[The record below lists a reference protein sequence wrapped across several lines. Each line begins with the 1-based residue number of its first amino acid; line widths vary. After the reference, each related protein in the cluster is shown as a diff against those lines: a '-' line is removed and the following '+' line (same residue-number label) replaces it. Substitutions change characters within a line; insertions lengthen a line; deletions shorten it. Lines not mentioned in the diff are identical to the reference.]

1 MNCRS
6 SFLDAGGIFQL
17 WWQGQVDHTA
27 HQAHNITMQAITL
40 EYWWPFIVW
49 LHGMKRLILDDFQQ
63 YRQMYHIF
71 RNRASV
77 NLLMAH
83 GLTPDTDFSLRLDTI
98 RTARYFIDCLDI
110 TGFFPS
116 YDHICSLLKQILLD
130 VKWKE
135 CMLSVSQLVPQ
146 VTASMFMIEDV
157 NNLRAT
163 CRFFHNSSMDIV
175 VSIRFLLDQDRPWAV
190 FLNARPSIP
199 DVSIQA
205 LGQLWPVSDMH

>member
-1 MNCRS
+1 ME
-6 SFLDAGGIFQL
+6 
-17 WWQGQVDHTA
+17 
-27 HQAHNITMQAITL
+27 AIAL

-49 LHGMKRLILDDFQQ
+49 LHGMKRLIRDDFQQ

-71 RNRASV
+71 RNRSSV
-77 NLLMAH
+77 NILMAH
-83 GLTPDTDFSLRLDTI
+83 RLTPDNDFSLGADTI
-98 RTARYFIDCLDI
+98 QAARFFIDCLDT

-146 VTASMFMIEDV
+146 VTASLFMIEEV

-163 CRFFHNSSMDIV
+163 CTFFRNSSMDTV

-199 DVSIQA
+199 VFSVQA
-205 LGQLWPVSDMH
+205 LGQLWTDPDMH

>member
-1 MNCRS
+1 M
-6 SFLDAGGIFQL
+6 
-17 WWQGQVDHTA
+17 
-27 HQAHNITMQAITL
+27 

-49 LHGMKRLILDDFQQ
+49 LHGMKRLIRDDFQQ

-71 RNRASV
+71 RNRSSV
-77 NLLMAH
+77 NILMAH
-83 GLTPDTDFSLRLDTI
+83 RLTPDNDFSLGADTI
-98 RTARYFIDCLDI
+98 QAARFFIDCLDT

-146 VTASMFMIEDV
+146 VTASLFMIEEV

-163 CRFFHNSSMDIV
+163 CTFFRNSSMDTV

-199 DVSIQA
+199 VFSVQA
-205 LGQLWPVSDMH
+205 LGQLWTDPDMH